1 MSRNRDALWACQVV
15 LSAALAAAVAGCALN
30 RPHVKSLRD
39 RDASRIVL
47 DDVIL
52 TTVSALNALPARC
65 GPTFDHRVRGEEFRV
80 YQVVG
85 IVARAKRERD
95 RDIHIVL
102 EEPDDR
108 GVTFIARE
116 EVSDASTYRKKYCT
130 PTVPPFPSGIT
141 IGIGY
146 DCRFVR
152 RDDLL
157 ADWGDVLPVFMIER
171 LETALG
177 RIGSPALRDQM
188 AGVVVPLGAA
198 MRVFAQRS
206 LPKYL
211 EQTRIIYPQVADDV
225 LTAAQRTALV
235 SLVYNRGTDL
245 TGDRRR
251 EMRSIREWLALG
263 QIDRVADEFESMI
276 RLWNAAT
283 APGLILRR
291 QAEATLWRSGFG
303 ALLLE

>member
-1 MSRNRDALWACQVV
+1 VV
-15 LSAALAAAVAGCALN
+15 LRLGDSGDSVKTLQRGLNKLGEMLLIDGDFGNGTRDAVAGARDTLG
-30 RPHVKSLRD
+30 RPGPPE
-39 RDASRIVL
+39 A
-47 DDVIL
+47 DDEFQQAVAKVSDPFPRL
-52 TTVSALNALPARC
+52 TAA
-65 GPTFDHRVRGEEFRV
+65 
-80 YQVVG
+80 
-85 IVARAKRERD
+85 
-95 RDIHIVL
+95 
-102 EEPDDR
+102 

-116 EVSDASTYRKKYCT
+116 EVCDASTYRKKYCT

-157 ADWGDVLPVFMIER
+157 ADWGDVLPVLMIEK
-171 LETALG
+171 LEAALG
-177 RIGSPALRDQM
+177 RIGSTALRDQLT
-188 AGVVVPLGAA
+188 GVVVPLGAA

-206 LPKYL
+206 LPKYF

-225 LTAAQRTALV
+225 LTTAQRTALV
-235 SLVYNRGTDL
+235 SLVYNRGPDL

-263 QIDRVADEFESMI
+263 EIDRVAGEFESMT

-283 APGLILRR
+283 APGLIRRR
-291 QAEATLWRSGFG
+291 QAEATLWRSGFPE
-303 ALLLE
+303 LLLE